1 MGSRRS
7 EEEGRRTVGRP
18 SPAHRPRSGN
28 LRRGQ
33 IWGDLCWIRQS
44 AGRPS
49 TGRDRELWLRLQCLQ
64 RRRRRRPLSRNRS
77 RRRPAAGPAAAA
89 AETPPQ
95 SPPLG
100 MFCSRPELVDSC
112 SDLEILCVD
121 SDQPTKIKVVYH
133 VSTFAR
139 SLDSYFSWSILGD
152 KPL

>member
-49 TGRDRELWLRLQCLQ
+49 TGRDRELRLRLRCLQ
-64 RRRRRRPLSRNRS
+64 RRRRRRPLSHSRS
-77 RRRPAAGPAAAA
+77 RRRPAVGPAAAA

-95 SPPLG
+95 SPLSRAC
-100 MFCSRPELVDSC
+100 CSVFLLQDFSRIISTMEAHGLVHP
-112 SDLEILCVD
+112 
-121 SDQPTKIKVVYH
+121 QMYTKVWNCRHK
-133 VSTFAR
+133 
-139 SLDSYFSWSILGD
+139 YFSST
-152 KPL
+152 